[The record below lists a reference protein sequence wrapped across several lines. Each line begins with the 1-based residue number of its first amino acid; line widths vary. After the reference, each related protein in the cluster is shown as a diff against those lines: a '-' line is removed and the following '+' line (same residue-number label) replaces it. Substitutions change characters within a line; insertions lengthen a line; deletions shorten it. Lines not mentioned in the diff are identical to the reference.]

1 MSGENRKILII
12 DDHALIRDGVKKAIA
27 NIGFTEIF
35 EAASRSEAFAQIAH
49 KNPDVIIVDINLPD
63 GHGLEIV
70 QWARKNS
77 PTIAIIVLTLSQDAR
92 IITAAA
98 SAGFAYGLAAI
109 GPGIGIGYLVGKSVE
124 AMARQPEAAGMV
136 RTTMFLGIAFTE
148 ALALIG
154 FVVFILIGL

>member
-1 MSGENRKILII
+1 M
-12 DDHALIRDGVKKAIA
+12 
-27 NIGFTEIF
+27 
-35 EAASRSEAFAQIAH
+35 EAFSHLIGAAFDQKQA
-49 KNPDVIIVDINLPD
+49 
-63 GHGLEIV
+63 
-70 QWARKNS
+70 
-77 PTIAIIVLTLSQDAR
+77 DADKAAA
-92 IITAAA
+92 AAA